1 LLCFCGFMMERPT
14 SWLVSLSE
22 DPYEFFVNDLDFFKR
37 YHPKFWLLYWTS
49 VIFIILFTLNAL
61 KSGHVFASMLY
72 TTIGDNFPILVSCYM
87 ISIMC
92 IGLIQYYKKLM
103 VGAQ

>member
-1 LLCFCGFMMERPT
+1 LLCFCGFLMERPT

-37 YHPKFWLLYWTS
+37 YHPKFWLFYWTS
-49 VIFIILFTLNAL
+49 VIFIILFVLDAL
-61 KSGHVFASMLY
+61 KSSHEFATRLH
-72 TTIGDNFPILVSCYM
+72 TVIWNNLTILGSCYV

-92 IGLIQYYKKLM
+92 IGLIQHYRKLM
-103 VGAQ
+103 GDVR

>member
-1 LLCFCGFMMERPT
+1 LCFCGFLMERPT

-37 YHPKFWLLYWTS
+37 YHPKFWLFYWTS
-49 VIFIILFTLNAL
+49 VIFIILFVLDAL
-61 KSGHVFASMLY
+61 KSSHEFATRLH
-72 TTIGDNFPILVSCYM
+72 TVIWNNLTILGSCYV

-92 IGLIQYYKKLM
+92 IGLIQYYRKLM
-103 VGAQ
+103 GDVR